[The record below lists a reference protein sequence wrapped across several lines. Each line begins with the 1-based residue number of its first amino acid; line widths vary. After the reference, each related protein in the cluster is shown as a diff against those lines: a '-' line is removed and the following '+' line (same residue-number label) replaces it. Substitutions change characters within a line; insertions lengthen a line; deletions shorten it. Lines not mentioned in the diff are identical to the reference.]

1 MERQPDGSF
10 SFSDPIEIGGEGRSF
25 FVFGAAW
32 LMEIL
37 ELGSGEFFFE
47 SDGRDVKPAGK
58 RFGIFYPPFTI
69 VRSCVRDMKG
79 RVKGI
84 GSIGATQMGMPDRPV
99 IFETDFDGELTG
111 AEEAAGILRGASNI
125 RSITFNTKPS
135 LLSIRAK
142 KLIDDN
148 YHGYP
153 SIARIADRLN
163 VSHEHLTRQFKRDLG
178 MTPSAYLHRLCT
190 AEATQKLSMGEE
202 IIDISMD
209 VGYNDLSRFYKQFK
223 KNMGT
228 SPGDCRTTLSER

>member
-1 MERQPDGSF
+1 MERRPDGSF

-47 SDGRDVKPAGK
+47 SDGKDIKPEGK

-79 RVKGI
+79 RVNGI
-84 GSIGATQMGMPDRPV
+84 GAVGDPPKGMPGSPV
-99 IFETDFDGELTG
+99 IFGTDFEGDLTS
-111 AEEAAGILRGASNI
+111 AEQAAGILREASNI
-125 RSITFNTKPS
+125 RSIGFNTKPS
-135 LLSIRAK
+135 LVSIRAK
-142 KLIDDN
+142 KLIDEN
-148 YHGYP
+148 YHVYP
-153 SIARIADRLN
+153 SIARIADRID

-178 MTPSAYLHRLCT
+178 MTPSAYLHQLRT

-209 VGYNDLSRFYKQFK
+209 VGYNDLSRFYKQFR

-228 SPGDCRTTLSER
+228 SPGDCREQLKA